1 MQKRTAPNDAAEMP
15 MSGHLQ
21 EIRSR
26 LVRSVTVL
34 VIAAGTAFYF
44 AGTLIA
50 WIKRP
55 IDIDL
60 VFLSPAEAFWADLKI
75 ALFFGLLCAFPFIL
89 YEIWLFVSPGLVKR
103 ERKILWPFFGFGV
116 IFFFVGI
123 AFSYFIALPF
133 AIRFLVNY
141 GRDSGIIP
149 MLSVSNYIDFNLK
162 ILLAFGL
169 IFELPLVMVLL
180 SKLGLL
186 TEDFLRKNRKF
197 AILGAFVV
205 AAIATPTPDMF
216 NQFLMALPLI
226 LLYEIGIFVIRI
238 LGKKSEKTE
247 TDPPEESQP

>member
-1 MQKRTAPNDAAEMP
+1 MP

-26 LVRSVTVL
+26 LVRSVAVL
-34 VIAAGTAFYF
+34 LIAAGTAFYF

-75 ALFFGLLCAFPFIL
+75 ALFFGFLCAFPFIL
-89 YEIWLFVSPGLVKR
+89 YEIWLFVAPGLVKR
-103 ERKILWPFFGFGV
+103 ERKILWPFLGFG
-116 IFFFVGI
+116 IFFFFFGI
-123 AFSYFIALPF
+123 AFSYFVALPF

-141 GRDSGIIP
+141 GRDSGILP

-162 ILLAFGL
+162 ILLAFGM

-180 SKLGLL
+180 AKLGLL

-226 LLYEIGIFVIRI
+226 LLYEVGILVIRL
-238 LGKKSEKTE
+238 LGQKPAPVEAENSEKVH
-247 TDPPEESQP
+247 P